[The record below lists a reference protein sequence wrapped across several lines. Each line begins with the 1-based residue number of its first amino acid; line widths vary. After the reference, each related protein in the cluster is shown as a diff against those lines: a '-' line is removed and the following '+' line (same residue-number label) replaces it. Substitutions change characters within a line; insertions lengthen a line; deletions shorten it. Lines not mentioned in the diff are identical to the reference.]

1 MNWSGLPLFFRRL
14 FDNTITRSFPVPFG
28 ICCFEKI
35 YKSWSFLILEYIIEV
50 SSSKDSK
57 SSYDILSTLLRILF
71 LFSQEISFILT
82 CRWKSSTKLIFEGAI
97 VQLHLACRD
106 HCFARFSSTKFIS
119 LQIMIWFLHGKEEP
133 SKMCLVSTS
142 SL

>member
-14 FDNTITRSFPVPFG
+14 FDNTIIRSFPVPFG
-28 ICCFEKI
+28 ILCFVKI
-35 YKSWSFLILEYIIEV
+35 YKSLSFLILEYIIEV

-57 SSYDILSTLLRILF
+57 SSYDILSTLLCILF

-119 LQIMIWFLHGKEEP
+119 LQIMIRFFHGNEEP

-142 SL
+142 RL